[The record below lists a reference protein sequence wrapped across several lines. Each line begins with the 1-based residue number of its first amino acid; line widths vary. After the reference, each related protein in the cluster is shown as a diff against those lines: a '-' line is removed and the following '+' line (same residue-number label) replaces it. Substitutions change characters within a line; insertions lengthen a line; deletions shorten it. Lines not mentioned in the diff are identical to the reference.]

1 MRNKIVKVKI
11 QFVSI
16 YSNSNSIRVYK
27 VSMAILP
34 QYHCPTLVPRPH
46 SFHPG
51 LPQDFLLFPT
61 CQFSLLICLWWNLKT
76 KVIDLKNRFPRDLL
90 ERPLNQAPQTPQLL
104 FVNMFIEKTLNAP
117 YPILVL
123 KGFGCLHS
131 CFCSSSVFFVE

>member
-1 MRNKIVKVKI
+1 MRNEIIKVKI

-46 SFHPG
+46 SFHLG

-90 ERPLNQAPQTPQLL
+90 ERPLNQEEKLLCKHVYWKDLKCCLTQLWFWRVLAVCIVVFVPQ
-104 FVNMFIEKTLNAP
+104 
-117 YPILVL
+117 
-123 KGFGCLHS
+123 
-131 CFCSSSVFFVE
+131 VFSL